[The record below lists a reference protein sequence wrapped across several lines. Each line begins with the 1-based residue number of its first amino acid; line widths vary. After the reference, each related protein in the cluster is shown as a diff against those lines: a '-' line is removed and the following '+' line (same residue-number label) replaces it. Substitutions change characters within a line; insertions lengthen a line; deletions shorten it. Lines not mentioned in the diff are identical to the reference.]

1 MPTKSTLWNL
11 VCFNIAWLGLVFIGN
26 LFIPIAIFLLG
37 AQLWSSDTDKSDIVL
52 ILLVATVGVALDF
65 ILIHVGVFT
74 FPDTENIPYWLITLW
89 VCFASTI
96 RKSLDF
102 LARSRW
108 LQFLVGAFVAP
119 LSYLAGAKA
128 GVVYLSLSIAESY
141 VLLAG
146 LWGPLM
152 LVIFAFSRW
161 LKLEDSAHAS

>member
-1 MPTKSTLWNL
+1 MLTKSMLWNL
-11 VCFNIAWLGLVFIGN
+11 ISFNVAWFGLVLVGN
-26 LFIPIAIFLLG
+26 LFIPLALLLLG
-37 AQLWSSDTDKSDIVL
+37 AQLWISDTDKSDIVL
-52 ILLVATVGVALDF
+52 IVLVATVGVTLDF
-65 ILIHVGVFT
+65 ILVNVGVFT

-96 RKSLDF
+96 RQSLAF

-108 LQFLVGAFVAP
+108 LQFLLGAFVAP

-128 GVVYLSLSIAESY
+128 GVVYLSPSIAESY

-152 LVIFAFSRW
+152 LVIFALSRW
-161 LKLEDSAHAS
+161 IKLEDSIHAT